1 MELGYC
7 FLGFTLLFSSIYMM
21 FLKDET
27 KFYKFMNTL
36 NDKQKNI
43 YKRVINERLRI
54 YLTGMV
60 LGLCLAFL
68 YQYYSKS
75 KNVCIFLVI
84 IFATKLIFYRAYP
97 KSTYM
102 LYHLDRK
109 DQVDAWT
116 DIYVYMKTNWMK
128 SLGLGALSYLF
139 LNYGFKI

>member
-60 LGLCLAFL
+60 LGLC
-68 YQYYSKS
+68 
-75 KNVCIFLVI
+75 
-84 IFATKLIFYRAYP
+84 
-97 KSTYM
+97 
-102 LYHLDRK
+102 
-109 DQVDAWT
+109 
-116 DIYVYMKTNWMK
+116 
-128 SLGLGALSYLF
+128 
-139 LNYGFKI
+139 